1 MESGENG
8 PNSQIAHSN
17 AEQERKKEQEYVML
31 LLQKEMERIVL
42 GFRMMGMKQK
52 TVIPSPVL
60 VSILPIF

>member
-8 PNSQIAHSN
+8 QNSQIAHSN

-31 LLQKEMERIVL
+31 LLQKERERIVL
-42 GFRMMGMKQK
+42 GFLMTGTKQR

-60 VSILPIF
+60 VSISSIF